1 MRKILQKATS
11 VYKYKST
18 SSRSPWFAVSVYF
31 TDCHYDGGSQ
41 QTSGNMT
48 NSASSSKGMSVTL
61 TLTESA
67 TEKLSINGAK
77 HTTKVVEEEEE
88 EDAREAELV
97 VFENTT
103 HGLGLKICGGC
114 SVDGHEEYGIFV
126 KRVLPGGLAEASGE
140 VQAGDQ
146 LLEVNGQNMQGITY
160 DKAVSML
167 RQASLS
173 NHVELVITRDEEARQ
188 QFEDYVARFEPPSSP
203 QPIGSDQGTVTD
215 SDVEL
220 QRKMGSIL
228 QEAGFDLTDSTDQS
242 EYSYSRGHRDRNG
255 HVSPSSSINSEANQ
269 TVIAAKVPDPP
280 NVFSNGHSG
289 AYHRRA
295 TPTDSLNSLLSTRLS
310 HDPGLR
316 LHVSQLEAA
325 TTSLGLDITPSTQA
339 ALRRQLTLD
348 EDGRVTFSE
357 FVAAARLVFRNELE
371 PGSLLARRPQ
381 YSNSSAH
388 QGANS
393 SVPGN
398 YSQVLRERDQLRDEV
413 TRLRE
418 ELRIRNQATQT
429 AEDQLQFIRKQA
441 QASIEE
447 CRALKIKLQLA
458 EEAHTKAQQTESD
471 YEEVVAMLENEVAQ
485 LRLQMSKSDAVN
497 MQKRLAV
504 LVCQL
509 KKADMGKKTY
519 EVATEKLTKFVEH
532 SLDTLSALN
541 SSPRLPTESN
551 KVNKKKALQSLASD
565 GREVI
570 KTVRSL
576 MESVPLPFGWEE
588 AYTLEGVKYYI
599 NHLNQTTTWTH
610 PVSCMEHQT
619 ASSTAQ
625 QQQQQKNVHSQQQQ
639 QHHHQPPPS
648 FQHPPTQETVL
659 PPAQQRVLRQK
670 QPLSAEQQQQQQVIQ
685 QLQIQQQLQQNQQ
698 QPRAQQ
704 HQKENTWKRII
715 RGGRFC
721 FCMSRPESY

>member
-1 MRKILQKATS
+1 MSLVTGYSSLQPRPTL
-11 VYKYKST
+11 YI
-18 SSRSPWFAVSVYF
+18 
-31 TDCHYDGGSQ
+31 DCHCDGGSV
-41 QTSGNMT
+41 QTSGNVT
-48 NSASSSKGMSVTL
+48 SVDFRQQITSKTRPKPTIFLIAVFSRLTSRRFASSRGMSVTL
-61 TLTESA
+61 TLTESP
-67 TEKLSINGAK
+67 TEKNGINGESTA
-77 HTTKVVEEEEE
+77 TKAVEEEDEDEE
-88 EDAREAELV
+88 AREAELV

-114 SVDGHEEYGIFV
+114 STDGKEDYSIFV
-126 KRVLPGGLAEASGE
+126 KRVLPGGLAEASGQ

-160 DKAVSML
+160 DRAVSML

-173 NHVELVITRDEEARQ
+173 NHVELVVARDEEARN
-188 QFEDYVARFEPPSSP
+188 QFEDYITQFELPVSP
-203 QPIGSDQGTVTD
+203 QHIPSDQDTVTD

-228 QEAGFDLTDSTDQS
+228 QEAGFDLNDSADQS
-242 EYSYSRGHRDRNG
+242 DYLFSGGHRDRNG
-255 HVSPSSSINSEANQ
+255 HVSPTSSVSSEANQ
-269 TVIAAKVPDPP
+269 TVVAAKLPSLPRA
-280 NVFSNGHSG
+280 FGNGRSA
-289 AYHRRA
+289 AYFKRA
-295 TPTDSLNSLLSTRLS
+295 TPTDSLNTLLSSRLS
-310 HDPGLR
+310 HDLGLR
-316 LHVSQLEAA
+316 LHVSQLESA
-325 TTSLGLDITPSTQA
+325 TSSLGLEITPSTQA

-371 PGSLLARRPQ
+371 PGSLLAKRPQ
-381 YSNSSAH
+381 YTTNGSTH
-388 QGANS
+388 QANNS
-393 SVPGN
+393 SVPSD
-398 YSQVLRERDQLRDEV
+398 YVQVVRERDQLRDEV
-413 TRLRE
+413 VRLRE

-447 CRALKIKLQLA
+447 GRALKVKLQLA
-458 EEAHTKAQQTESD
+458 EEAHAKAQQTECD

-551 KVNKKKALQSLASD
+551 KINKKKALQSLASD

-588 AYTLEGVKYYI
+588 AYTMEGVKYYI

-619 ASSTAQ
+619 ASSPTHQQAQ
-625 QQQQQKNVHSQQQQ
+625 QQQQKTSQQ
-639 QHHHQPPPS
+639 HPPPS
-648 FQHPPTQETVL
+648 FQHPPTQETGL
-659 PPAQQRVLRQK
+659 PPVQHRILRQK
-670 QPLSAEQQQQQQVIQ
+670 QPLTAEQQQRQQVIQ
-685 QLQIQQQLQQNQQ
+685 QLQIQQQLQQNHQQ
-698 QPRAQQ
+698 QQSQA
-704 HQKENTWKRII
+704 E
-715 RGGRFC
+715 
-721 FCMSRPESY
+721 